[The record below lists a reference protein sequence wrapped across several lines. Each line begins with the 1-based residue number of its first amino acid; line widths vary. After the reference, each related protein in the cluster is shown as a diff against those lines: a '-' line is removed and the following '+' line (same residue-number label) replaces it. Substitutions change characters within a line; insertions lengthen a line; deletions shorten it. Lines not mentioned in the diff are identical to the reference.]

1 MTMDNTNVITSNI
14 ASSSSDGVDCQ
25 QQLYS
30 YTPINFPINSLQH
43 TWANTDTYTYA
54 YADDQLN
61 TVELKTIDGKR
72 HIIQLSRNSS
82 LEDIEERVAT
92 TRKFSFKFPFIIT
105 EKKPYVHFKISN
117 YYRDLNDKQNK
128 AKEFDVD
135 CNLSAFCKLV
145 GLSYKGFSETLVEDA
160 IENG

>member
-1 MTMDNTNVITSNI
+1 MTMDNTNVITTNI
-14 ASSSSDGVDCQ
+14 ASSSSDGVDCD

-30 YTPINFPINSLQH
+30 NIPINFPINSLQH
-43 TWANTDTYTYA
+43 TWANTDTYA

-72 HIIQLSRNSS
+72 HIIQLSRNSL
-82 LEDIEERVAT
+82 LEDIEERVTT

-105 EKKPYVHFKISN
+105 EKKPYVHFRISN

-145 GLSYKGFSETLVEDA
+145 DLSYKGFSETLLEDA

>member
-30 YTPINFPINSLQH
+30 YTPINFPINFPINSLQH

-72 HIIQLSRNSS
+72 HIIQLWRNSS

-105 EKKPYVHFKISN
+105 EKKHYVHFKISN
-117 YYRDLNDKQNK
+117 
-128 AKEFDVD
+128 
-135 CNLSAFCKLV
+135 
-145 GLSYKGFSETLVEDA
+145 
-160 IENG
+160 

>member
-1 MTMDNTNVITSNI
+1 MTNNTDVTIANI
-14 ASSSSDGVDCQ
+14 ASSSSDGV
-25 QQLYS
+25 YS
-30 YTPINFPINSLQH
+30 NIPINFPINSLQH
-43 TWANTDTYTYA
+43 AWANTDTYA

-72 HIIQLSRNSS
+72 HIIQLSRNSL

-135 CNLSAFCKLV
+135 CNLTAFCKLIS
-145 GLSYKGFSETLVEDA
+145 LSYKGFSETLLEDA

>member
-1 MTMDNTNVITSNI
+1 MDNTNVITSNI
-14 ASSSSDGVDCQ
+14 ASSSSDGVDCE

-30 YTPINFPINSLQH
+30 NIPINFPINSLQH
-43 TWANTDTYTYA
+43 AWANTDTYTQS

-82 LEDIEERVAT
+82 LEDIEERVAI

-105 EKKPYVHFKISN
+105 EKSLMFIS
-117 YYRDLNDKQNK
+117 K
-128 AKEFDVD
+128 
-135 CNLSAFCKLV
+135 
-145 GLSYKGFSETLVEDA
+145 
-160 IENG
+160 